1 MTTPT
6 AGTTKTVV
14 RTDAAPAPA
23 HTFSQGLRKGGLLQV
38 SGQGAVDPATGE
50 YVGAGDVRAQTR
62 RTLENVRAVLEA
74 GGARVEDVLM
84 FRIYLTRRDDFPAM
98 NEVYAEF
105 LAEHVPSG
113 ALPARTTVFVDL
125 PHEVMLV
132 EIDALAV
139 TG

>member
-1 MTTPT
+1 MTATT
-6 AGTTKTVV
+6 AKTVV
-14 RTDAAPAPA
+14 RTADAPAPA
-23 HTFSQGLRKGGLLQV
+23 HTFSQGVRKGGLLQV
-38 SGQGAVDPATGE
+38 SGQGAVDPGTGE

-62 RTLENVRAVLEA
+62 RTLENVRAILEA
-74 GGARVEDVLM
+74 GGAGVEDVLM
-84 FRIYLTRRDDFPAM
+84 FRVYLTRRDDFPAM

-105 LAEHVPSG
+105 VAEHVPSG

>member
-1 MTTPT
+1 MTDP
-6 AGTTKTVV
+6 TTKTVV

-23 HTFSQGLRKGGLLQV
+23 HTFSQGVRKGGLLQV

-50 YVGAGDVRAQTR
+50 YIGAGDVRVQTR
-62 RTLENVRAVLEA
+62 RTLDNVRAVLEA
-74 GGARVEDVLM
+74 GGAGVEDVLM
-84 FRIYLTRRDDFPAM
+84 FRVYLTSRHDFAAM
-98 NEVYAEF
+98 NEVYGEF
-105 LAEHVPSG
+105 LVEHVPSG

>member
-38 SGQGAVDPATGE
+38 SGQGAVDPSTGE

-74 GGARVEDVLM
+74 GDAGVEDVLM
-84 FRIYLTRRDDFPAM
+84 FRVYLTRRDDFPAM

-105 LAEHVPSG
+105 LAEHVRSG